1 MAQPKNRHRRD
12 DNEDP
17 KKAAERKERENLEKK
32 ADMFVQKRNELNDQ
46 ANTVRGERDL
56 LNDKKRGLFDQM
68 EAVKKER
75 DGFNGQLREH
85 KEKRNAYQ
93 QQARLLIEK
102 QRGQRRQ
109 HGPGEKDKPSPIFR
123 AKELQG
129 EIRDMEYQQQTTVLT
144 VKQENK
150 LIENIRKKRI
160 ELSGLQ
166 KEAEKA
172 KQLNVDL
179 RNTSDAIDQLF
190 KMADAEHQEVVK
202 FYKLAQEAHDRF
214 MKVFNEASHVIAS
227 ANAKHAE
234 FVEIRKKADEQHQ
247 NFLELREKILDL
259 RGKDM
264 AEKYE
269 ARAIIK
275 EQRAKVR
282 EAIADPKKLDEH
294 ADSTLEQLK
303 KGGKIQLG

>member
-1 MAQPKNRHRRD
+1 MAQPKNRRRKD
-12 DNEDP
+12 ENEDP
-17 KKAAERKERENLEKK
+17 KKAAERRERENLEKK
-32 ADMFVQKRNELNDQ
+32 ADLFVQKRNEFNDQ
-46 ANTVRGERDL
+46 ANALRGERDL
-56 LNDKKRGLFDQM
+56 LNDKKRELFDQM
-68 EAVKKER
+68 EKIKQER
-75 DGFNGQLREH
+75 DGFNAQLREH
-85 KEKRNAYQ
+85 KEKRNEYQ
-93 QQARLLIEK
+93 RQAKLLIEK

-109 HGPGEKDKPSPIFR
+109 RQPGEKDAPSPIFR

-144 VKQENK
+144 VKEENK
-150 LIENIRKKRI
+150 LIENIRKKRL

-202 FYKLAQEAHDRF
+202 FYKLGQEAHERF
-214 MKVFNEASHVIAS
+214 MKVFHEASQVIAA

-247 NFLELREKILDL
+247 NFLELREKILEL
-259 RGKDM
+259 RGKDL
-264 AEKYE
+264 AERHE

-275 EQRAKVR
+275 EQRQKVK

-294 ADSTLEQLK
+294 AESTLEQLK